1 MHQAI
6 LTDGENSATHSYRK
20 DSFNEKLHPVYRYFT
35 FREATEGPAE
45 VTQDSC
51 VKSQCNF
58 QGCNF
63 TIKGNKMANLM
74 LHLSLQHRDTKE
86 FAEFVS
92 LNDKYEAQRLKS
104 MDNPSDRIV
113 SLSTF
118 LSAFFVKS
126 G

>member
-6 LTDGENSATHSYRK
+6 LTDGDNSATHSYRK

-35 FREATEGPAE
+35 FREATEGQAE

-63 TIKGNKMANLM
+63 TIKGNKLANLWF
-74 LHLSLQHRDTKE
+74 HLSLQHRDTKE

-104 MDNPSDRIV
+104 MDNPSDGIV
-113 SLSTF
+113 SLSAF
-118 LSAFFVKS
+118 L
-126 G
+126 